1 MLIQNFQKSY
11 FPDELDESLLLH
23 RGRLVWRQYIKWKKA
38 KYGIKFYELCT
49 DDVYVLNVDMYK
61 GKQIPSNNFS
71 AVNVLIQCKWWCKVR
86 WYFGSVHCVFGQN
99 EYRIFTWVLPCPLG
113 TRDRSYTVR
122 QCWLD
127 NKIYCASYMQHTVL
141 LPCYNTVHTP
151 KIRKLYNRAYIPYFT
166 IFQPCMHC
174 IVFNL
179 VLYIYIYNLQLK
191 LIKN

>member
-1 MLIQNFQKSY
+1 MDHLQVHNDSKTRYLHPDYKFKTNISCQKCTI
-11 FPDELDESLLLH
+11 P
-23 RGRLVWRQYIKWKKA
+23 
-38 KYGIKFYELCT
+38 LCINNT
-49 DDVYVLNVDMYK
+49 
-61 GKQIPSNNFS
+61 SNNFS